1 MRVEAIANVM
11 IFMTALFC
19 IVERD
24 NLRPGL
30 AALSLTYALNIIGS
44 VVSVVRMACNLEN
57 ICVALER
64 IFEYT
69 NLPPEAEWNFQDK
82 DLDNWPNCGKI
93 NFSQFQT
100 CYRKGMEPVLNKIDL
115 NIESQ
120 QKIGICGRTGAG
132 KSSLTLSLFRLIEA
146 TNGQILID
154 DVDVSKL
161 GLHQLRS
168 KLAIIPQVNNICF
181 EFNKNTRYYRLT
193 QIQARTSFCLSLLK
207 LVLWLV
213 PTTSWKYSSVLSP
226 NHSGSYILR

>member
-1 MRVEAIANVM
+1 MRIETIANIM

-19 IVERD
+19 IFERD
-24 NLRPGL
+24 HLKPGL

-69 NLPPEAEWNFQDK
+69 KLQPEAEWNSEEK
-82 DLDNWPNCGKI
+82 TLDNWPYCGKI
-93 NFSQFQT
+93 NFKQYQT
-100 CYRKGMEPVLNKIDL
+100 CYRKGLEPVLKEIDL

-132 KSSLTLSLFRLIEA
+132 KSSLTLSLFRLIEP

-168 KLAIIPQVNNICF
+168 KLAIIPQVTLIF
-181 EFNKNTRYYRLT
+181 
-193 QIQARTSFCLSLLK
+193 SFLSMKTL
-207 LVLWLV
+207 
-213 PTTSWKYSSVLSP
+213 
-226 NHSGSYILR
+226 

>member
-11 IFMTALFC
+11 IYMTALFC

-168 KLAIIPQVNNICF
+168 KLAIIPQVILF
-181 EFNKNTRYYRLT
+181 VL
-193 QIQARTSFCLSLLK
+193 IQPWTVDTIHPLARTIFCLSILK
-207 LVLWLV
+207 LFWLV
-213 PTTSWKYSSVLSP
+213 PTTLAIYKYNITFC
-226 NHSGSYILR
+226 NHLNMFFF